1 MFRTAAIACMVGLWL
16 LSLSAYANEG
26 SNYREFRADKLL
38 DFKDK
43 DRWIIR
49 ARALLFD
56 PSDSANVSSIGGSAD
71 VDEQYAPEL
80 DVTYLMTEHWGFEFS
95 LSVPPLD
102 VTATN
107 TSLGQ
112 LDFGTVWLLSPTLM
126 LQHHFRPD
134 SSMFRPYLGAG
145 INFTHFFNEDLS
157 AIDDIDYEDNFGFAF
172 QAGFDYEL
180 NKNWALNLEVKK
192 ILIDTDARVR
202 SGTSRFRADID
213 IDPWVFGVGIA
224 YRF

>member
-1 MFRTAAIACMVGLWL
+1 M
-16 LSLSAYANEG
+16 S
-26 SNYREFRADKLL
+26 
-38 DFKDK
+38 
-43 DRWIIR
+43 
-49 ARALLFD
+49 
-56 PSDSANVSSIGGSAD
+56 
-71 VDEQYAPEL
+71 
-80 DVTYLMTEHWGFEFS
+80 
-95 LSVPPLD
+95 
-102 VTATN
+102 
-107 TSLGQ
+107 
-112 LDFGTVWLLSPTLM
+112 
-126 LQHHFRPD
+126 
-134 SSMFRPYLGAG
+134 YLGAG